1 MNLYC
6 MKFSKLSSKKTLS
19 PKYVILPRKKNYY
32 TKVSPDNLQEYS
44 PRICEPSTV
53 VSAGTGIDL

>member
-6 MKFSKLSSKKTLS
+6 MKFSKLSSKKTS
-19 PKYVILPRKKNYY
+19 RKYVILPGKKKLLK
-32 TKVSPDNLQEYS
+32 TDNLQEHS

>member
-1 MNLYC
+1 MNLFC

-19 PKYVILPRKKNYY
+19 RKYIILPGKKKLLK
-32 TKVSPDNLQEYS
+32 TDNLQEYS